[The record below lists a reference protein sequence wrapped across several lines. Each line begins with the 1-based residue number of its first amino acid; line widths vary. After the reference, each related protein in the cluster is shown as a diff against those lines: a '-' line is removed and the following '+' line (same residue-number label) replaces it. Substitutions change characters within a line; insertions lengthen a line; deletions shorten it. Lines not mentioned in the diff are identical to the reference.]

1 MLIDKY
7 KKALRVFFGDDMADD
22 IISKTV
28 EEPDPEPDAITLL
41 RAVIKIHELCR
52 KHPDCCG
59 YNCMFYDRMLQECN
73 IGHGIPQF
81 WETEKIE
88 NYLKELKENEN

>member
-7 KKALRVFFGDDMADD
+7 KNALRIFFGDDMADD
-22 IISKTV
+22 IISKTI
-28 EEPDPEPDAITLL
+28 EEPDPEPDAIMLL
-41 RAVIKIHELCR
+41 KSVLKIKKLCKKR
-52 KHPDCCG
+52 RRC
-59 YNCMFYDRMLQECN
+59 YNCMFYDRIVQDCN
-73 IGHGIPQF
+73 IKQGLPEY

>member
-1 MLIDKY
+1 
-7 KKALRVFFGDDMADD
+7 MADD

-41 RAVIKIHELCR
+41 RSVIKIHELCL
-52 KHPDCCG
+52 KHSDC
-59 YNCMFYDRMLQECN
+59 YNCMFYDRMLHVCN
-73 IGHGIPQF
+73 IDIGLPQY
-81 WETEKIE
+81 WETERIE

>member
-7 KKALRVFFGDDMADD
+7 KHALRVFFGNDMADD

-41 RAVIKIHELCR
+41 RSVIKIRDLCR
-52 KHPDCCG
+52 KHNDCCT
-59 YNCMFYDRMLQECN
+59 CMFYDRFIHECN
-73 IGHGIPQF
+73 IDCGIPQY